1 MGFFNPVIPMV
12 VCGIPPLVQTSNPVS
27 RPDFALNP
35 EPEKREIPNAE
46 KPIDYPLQL
55 LACLSVCF
63 FVTKHPYTELNIGVV
78 PDSPV

>member
-1 MGFFNPVIPMV
+1 MV
-12 VCGIPPLVQTSNPVS
+12 VSGVPPLVQTS
-27 RPDFALNP
+27 

-55 LACLSVCF
+55 LASSVLSVCF
-63 FVTKHPYTELNIGVV
+63 FVTKHRYTELNIGVV